1 MVFRRPS
8 SQLVDSFQPSAASFL
23 SQMKYLHAPAA
34 GHCHALMMACTPQLQ
49 CCPQQA
55 YPTQQATGRLH

>member
-23 SQMKYLHAPAA
+23 SQMKYLQAPAA
-34 GHCHALMMACTPQLQ
+34 GYCHALMMACT
-49 CCPQQA
+49 
-55 YPTQQATGRLH
+55 T